1 MSEISQALA
10 IKAMDGLMLR
20 QSAIAENIANSGSE
34 TFAPRSV
41 NFEAAL
47 REAAAK
53 GPEAVR
59 SLVMQIDEAGGARS
73 GDSVRI
79 DLEMQSSAATAMRYS
94 ALADLLGRQM
104 QISRAAV
111 RGGQ

>member
-10 IKAMDGLMLR
+10 IKAMDGLAMR
-20 QSAIAENIANSGSE
+20 QTALAENIANSGSQV
-34 TFAPRSV
+34 FSRRSV
-41 NFEAAL
+41 NFEDAL
-47 REAAAK
+47 RAAAAEGADAVQALIFNIEEN
-53 GPEAVR
+53 GPG
-59 SLVMQIDEAGGARS
+59 IAGQELRL
-73 GDSVRI
+73 

>member
-1 MSEISQALA
+1 MSEISHALA
-10 IKAMDGLMLR
+10 IKAMDALMLR
-20 QSAIAENIANSGSE
+20 QSAIAENVANAGSDR
-34 TFAPRSV
+34 FALKSV
-41 NFEAAL
+41 DFEAAL
-47 REAAAK
+47 REAAAN

-59 SLVMQIDEAGGARS
+59 SLVIRMDSASAPS
-73 GDSVRI
+73 PGDAIRL
-79 DLEMQSSAATAMRYS
+79 DLEMQSAAATSMRFA